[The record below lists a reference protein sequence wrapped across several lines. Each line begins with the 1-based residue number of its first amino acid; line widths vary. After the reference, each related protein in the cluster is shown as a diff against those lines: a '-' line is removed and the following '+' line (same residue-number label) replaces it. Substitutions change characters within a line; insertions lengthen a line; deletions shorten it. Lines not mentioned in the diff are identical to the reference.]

1 MHRRERQG
9 TQGVDAE
16 AEAAARDVI
25 RFVNDLVTDRL
36 AEMYEDITTALP
48 DLERL
53 HKMML
58 EYRGRTPQA
67 RRGNTYRHEGI
78 GPIDWIHIALALLAG
93 AQAICTND
101 KAIAQ
106 IRGDKRYGGMEI
118 IMLRPRQAAK
128 A

>member
-16 AEAAARDVI
+16 AEAAARDGV
-25 RFVNDLVTDRL
+25 RFVNDLVEDRRT
-36 AEMYEDITTALP
+36 EMYKDITTALP

-67 RRGNTYRHEGI
+67 RRVNTYRHEGT
-78 GPIDWIHIALALLAG
+78 GQID
-93 AQAICTND
+93 
-101 KAIAQ
+101 
-106 IRGDKRYGGMEI
+106 
-118 IMLRPRQAAK
+118 
-128 A
+128 